1 MDNVF
6 TTTSDDGFEIET
18 NIQPEVAPATEQAEP
33 AIEAAPADGESD
45 DARERDA
52 NGRFAAKAE
61 ESAEGDDAKAEPAK
75 VAKPRNDP
83 EARIQQAIAKQREA
97 ERKAADAERRAQDA
111 ERRVA
116 PPREEPKAAAQPER
130 FQRFEEWLGKN
141 PEASHDDYLDARD
154 EWRDQRQQQ
163 AARQA
168 ESQRARTVIESKV
181 RTSFDAAIKADP
193 DFLSACADD
202 VLSLPHFGN
211 LAPGEKP
218 TVWHVIGEEVAR
230 ADNPALLIRY
240 LSDHPDDFQ
249 RLATLPPRDIT
260 RALAIY
266 ETRVDAAPTRSA
278 PTPAVSHAK
287 PPVQRVTG
295 APVISGADDPP
306 GDDAS
311 YDAHARYWN
320 GVDRKARAG
329 RH

>member
-1 MDNVF
+1 M
-6 TTTSDDGFEIET
+6 
-18 NIQPEVAPATEQAEP
+18 PEVAVTAQPEA
-33 AIEAAPADGESD
+33 AIEAAPAVDDAEAD

-52 NGRFAAKAE
+52 HGRFAAKADDAP
-61 ESAEGDDAKAEPAK
+61 AEGDEAKAEPAK

-83 EARIQQAIAKQREA
+83 EARISQAVAKQREA
-97 ERKAADAERRAQDA
+97 ERKLAEVERRAQEA
-111 ERRVA
+111 ERRIA
-116 PPREEPKAAAQPER
+116 PREEPKAAPQPER

-141 PEASHDDYLDARD
+141 PDASHDDYLDARD

-163 AARQA
+163 TMRQA
-168 ESQRARTVIESKV
+168 EAQRARGVIESKV
-181 RTSFDAAIKADP
+181 KTSFDAAIKADP
-193 DFLSACADD
+193 DFLSTCADA
-202 VLSLPHFGN
+202 VLDLPHFGN
-211 LAPGEKP
+211 LAPGQKP

-266 ETRVDAAPTRSA
+266 ESRLDAAPTRSA
-278 PTPAVSHAK
+278 PTPPVSHAK

-311 YDAHARYWN
+311 YDVHAKYWN
-320 GVDRKARAG
+320 SVERKARAA